1 MGPKPDVAAGAPKP
15 SAAVAAAAAAD
26 TAKNALS
33 DSKKDLVQASVAAEK
48 IKENAVSVKKR
59 FIKKF
64 FH

>member
-15 SAAVAAAAAAD
+15 SAAAAAAAAAD

-48 IKENAVSVKKR
+48 IKENAVSLKK
-59 FIKKF
+59 IYKKF